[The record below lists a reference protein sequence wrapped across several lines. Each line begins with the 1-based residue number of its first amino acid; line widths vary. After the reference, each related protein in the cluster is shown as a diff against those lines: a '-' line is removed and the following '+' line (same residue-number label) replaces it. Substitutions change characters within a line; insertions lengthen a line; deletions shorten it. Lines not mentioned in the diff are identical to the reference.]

1 MIALDAKENEPG
13 RLNNRGGQLLK
24 EEKERKMIAS
34 KLPKIRAQII
44 DMAEAFEQ
52 ANDRKFLVWGDDIV
66 HVIENDY
73 NNRQMIKEQH
83 MSARKAIKENVT
95 MSAHK
100 TLRTPMSAA
109 KNNIGQRAQTSIKRV
124 ASSSCL

>member
-44 DMAEAFEQ
+44 DMAEAFEKVNQ
-52 ANDRKFLVWGDDIV
+52 RKFLVWGEDIID
-66 HVIENDY
+66 VIENDY

-95 MSAHK
+95 MSAQK

-109 KNNIGQRAQTSIKRV
+109 KNMGLRAQTSIKRI